1 MSISLCLNIVTVS
14 VLSCGLMIYGWF
26 YAGVDLYYYGIV
38 LLVNLLIVLVELLR
52 YQKLYLITNLFGPLK
67 GCLVWFYRYEF
78 MLNSSLT
85 LSL

>member
-1 MSISLCLNIVTVS
+1 
-14 VLSCGLMIYGWF
+14 MIYGWF
-26 YAGVDLYYYGIV
+26 YAGVDLYYYGSV
-38 LLVNLLIVLVELLR
+38 LLVNFLIVLVELSR
-52 YQKLYLITNLFGPLK
+52 YQKLYLIKNLFRPLK